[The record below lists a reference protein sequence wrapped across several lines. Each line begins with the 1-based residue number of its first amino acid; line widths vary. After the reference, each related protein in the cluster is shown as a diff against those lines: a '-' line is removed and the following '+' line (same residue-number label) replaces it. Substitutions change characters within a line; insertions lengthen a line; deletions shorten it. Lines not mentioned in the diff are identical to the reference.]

1 MVHGIKFKRKLIVLV
16 FLSMVLS
23 LAKAQTSIALYS
35 FEDHFNSSDFNPA
48 FLTSREGIS
57 FSIFPLAGTSLGFNN
72 QQTIRQIVQKSLSGL
87 SSDDDYKEVLKGLT
101 DHFSFNQNFE
111 STLLNITYP
120 SRIGFLNFRVKE
132 IQNFS
137 ANLKGELTDF
147 IIRSDIQSAAVNQI
161 QQMPTQAMH
170 YREYSVGYSMPP
182 SRNRLSAGIRAKI
195 YFGKSSFFSGISGS
209 IQNETGN
216 YYLRT
221 EGKVTMSIPEVSM
234 VDSEGTVNNI
244 SVFNGSK
251 TINYLMNMGNPG
263 VGFDLGLKY
272 RFSPSLTLSLS
283 ALDLGKIFWNTN
295 LNSKYF
301 NGEYAIHS
309 TSVSNEINEEGVEII
324 TKKFENSSFSDSI
337 SNIFDLT
344 YDRSSFS
351 NTMPVTFYAGLNY
364 QLNPSLKI
372 SLANRYVL
380 VNEMSHN
387 SISVMANYLINKKV
401 SVSTG
406 YSIIGNSK
414 FNIPYAM
421 VIQKNFG
428 QIYFGTDNLLSFII
442 PSISEFAGFSFGTC
456 FYLFRKK
463 DLFLAPKDDYP
474 FFRPKKIKKQ
484 KSKGLILKS
493 LPIG

>member
-1 MVHGIKFKRKLIVLV
+1 MVYGIKFRKE
-16 FLSMVLS
+16 FLLMLLS
-23 LAKAQTSIALYS
+23 TMSLLTKAQSSISLYS
-35 FEDHFNSSDFNPA
+35 FNDHFNSSNFNPA
-48 FLTSREGIS
+48 FLTSSDGIS
-57 FSIFPLAGTSLGFNN
+57 FSFFPIGGFSMGYNN
-72 QQTIRQIVQKSLSGL
+72 QESIRQLVLKFASGVTT
-87 SSDDDYKEVLKGLT
+87 DDDYKEVLRSLT
-101 DHFSFNQNFE
+101 DRTSFNQNIE
-111 STLLNITYP
+111 SSLLNITLP
-120 SRIGFLNFRVKE
+120 SRVGFLNFRIKE

-137 ANLKGELTDF
+137 ANVKGELSDF
-147 IIRSDIQSAAVNQI
+147 IIRPGIQSAAIGKI
-161 QQMPTQAMH
+161 QHLPAQAMH
-170 YREYSVGYSMPP
+170 YREYSVGYSMLP
-182 SRNRLSAGIRAKI
+182 SRNRLAVGVRAKI

-209 IQNETGN
+209 IQNEAGN

-221 EGKVTMSIPEVSM
+221 EGKVTMSIPEVTL
-234 VDSEGTVNNI
+234 VDNEGAVNSI
-244 SVFNGSK
+244 SVFKGSK
-251 TINYLMNMGNPG
+251 TTNYLMNMGNLG
-263 VGFDLGLKY
+263 LGFDLGLKY

-301 NGEYAIHS
+301 NGEYAIPS
-309 TSVSNEINEEGVEII
+309 TSISNEINEDGVEII
-324 TKKFENSSFSDSI
+324 TKKFDNASFSDSI

-351 NTMPVTFYAGLNY
+351 NTMPVTFFAGLNY

-372 SLANRYVL
+372 SLVNRYVL
-380 VNEMSHN
+380 INEMSQN
-387 SISVMANYLINKKV
+387 SISLIANYLINKKV

-406 YSIIGNSK
+406 YSIIGNSN

-428 QIYFGTDNLLSFII
+428 QIYFGTDNLLSFIV

-463 DLFLAPKDDYP
+463 DSFLAPKDDYP

-484 KSKGLILKS
+484 KNKGLILKS